1 MIKGFFRLFHTLR
14 FIKPIQF
21 QYQVY
26 YKFKKYFITIH
37 HYKKY
42 SKHTIKKIKVKSA
55 AILFSTTKEYLS
67 ENTFE
72 FIGLKHTFIDGIDWN
87 FKGHGKL
94 WNYNL
99 QYFTYLLDE
108 TIPSEERL
116 QLLKKFSKNLLSS
129 KVQLEPYPVS
139 IRIVNSL
146 LFHSRYPISDAII
159 LEAILK
165 QVDYLEHNL
174 EYHILGNHL
183 LENLFCLFLASIYL
197 DDFQLQKKSYQLL
210 IAQLNEQILDDGG
223 HYECSVMY
231 HSILL
236 SKLLLCIEVYRNGS
250 KSHSL
255 DLDAFE
261 NTASQMLSWIKTY
274 SFPDGSWA
282 LMNDAAEGIAPT
294 TEKLVIAAEYLKITS
309 QPILFSNSGF
319 AKIYGENWEIIIKTG
334 GVQPSYQ
341 PGHTHADIGNFCLW
355 SKGKQIIVDRG
366 ISTYN
371 SNHLRSEER
380 STHSHNTVTIGGL
393 NQSDVWSSFRI
404 GDRSKFKT
412 KLGENF
418 IEVSVSPYHDKN
430 SIHKRI
436 ITKVGKF
443 KFTIT
448 DSVSIPNSLID
459 LFATGSLQLSKN
471 CSMRSFGYILEDKD
485 IRITFTEPTQFTYE
499 SGIYSTH
506 FNEYEQGT
514 RLIYQVKDT
523 VEMTIE
529 LL

>member
-1 MIKGFFRLFHTLR
+1 MFKGFLRLFYTLR

-21 QYQVY
+21 QYQLFY
-26 YKFKKYFITIH
+26 RFKKYFISIH

-42 SKHTIKKIKVKSA
+42 SKHTIKTFNVKSA
-55 AILFSTTKEYLS
+55 AFLVSTTKEFLS

-72 FIGLKHTFIDGIDWN
+72 FIGLKHTFIDGVDWN
-87 FKGHGKL
+87 FKSHGKL

-116 QLLKKFSKNLLSS
+116 QLLKDFSTDLLSS

-139 IRIVNSL
+139 IRIVNCL

-183 LENLFCLFLASIYL
+183 LENLYSLFLASIFL
-197 DDFQLQKKSYQLL
+197 DDITLTTKSYQLL
-210 IAQLNEQILDDGG
+210 IPQLNEQILDDGG

-236 SKLLLCIEVYRNGS
+236 SKLLLCIEVARNANRS
-250 KSHSL
+250 NSL
-255 DLDAFE
+255 DLSQLE
-261 NTASQMLSWIKTY
+261 NTASKMLSWIKTY

-282 LMNDAAEGIAPT
+282 LMNDAALGIAPT
-294 TEKLVIAAEYLKITS
+294 TEKLLQAADFLKIRY
-309 QPILFSNSGF
+309 QPISLLSSGF
-319 AKIYGENWEIIIKTG
+319 AKIIGENWEILIKTG
-334 GVQPSYQ
+334 SVQPAYQ

-355 SKGKQIIVDRG
+355 VKGKQIIVDRG

-371 SNHLRSEER
+371 SNNLRLEER
-380 STHSHNTVTIGGL
+380 STQFHNTVTIGGL
-393 NQSDVWSSFRI
+393 NQSDVWASFRI
-404 GDRSKFKT
+404 AKRAKVISEINNTYVKLKITPFHNPEITHERSIAKINDSKFVVRDYVAGDLFHLLPAIGVLQFFKDCSIQSD
-412 KLGENF
+412 GIIWEQENF
-418 IEVSVSPYHDKN
+418 TISFSESVQPKLEN
-430 SIHKRI
+430 
-436 ITKVGKF
+436 GK
-443 KFTIT
+443 
-448 DSVSIPNSLID
+448 
-459 LFATGSLQLSKN
+459 
-471 CSMRSFGYILEDKD
+471 
-485 IRITFTEPTQFTYE
+485 
-499 SGIYSTH
+499 YSTH
-506 FNEYEQGT
+506 FNHIDYGS
-514 RLIYQVKDT
+514 RLIYQVKNSA
-523 VEMTIE
+523 ELIFE